1 MIPPICIMAGFCF
14 VTSWVGKR
22 VAKAQKNWM
31 GSTQARIKVLT
42 SVMSQI
48 IPIKLL
54 AVEPAVPKWVEPV
67 RNKEIAFLRSFF
79 KQLVIVGVLSSATI
93 NLAGVSALGTY
104 VGIKDEQLRPEH
116 LFTILTVV
124 NLATLP
130 ISTVGNCFP
139 LLLASF
145 ASMKRIEGFLSMEE
159 RPASDGLHQ
168 TADLKLLNEDLDDGE
183 MTARSSITAV
193 PRQLQLS
200 HVTVEGN
207 TGGKA
212 ILSDVCANIYPNSLN
227 MIAGPVGSG
236 KTTLLRTLLGE
247 TKIVTGT
254 GALPTG
260 RIAYAPQE
268 AFVWPTT
275 VRENIVLDN
284 LFDAEWYE
292 TVIDACALRPDLA
305 RMDKGD
311 MTVMADAGGSVSGGQ
326 RQRISLARAVYARC
340 RVTLLDDCFS
350 ALDAHTS
357 NAVFDALFGSKGL
370 LRGGIV
376 VLATHSH
383 RHLGV
388 ADHVIV
394 LDAGSV
400 VAEGTL
406 AELHAHHVD
415 LRKYVGEQK
424 DEEEQ
429 DIADDDESAATAAGT
444 PTTPAPG
451 PMKTGMQAPAKPK
464 DAENDKKEAPSVSSW
479 APYRFYL
486 HACGYPR
493 LLLCLACLILYT
505 GMQVGLQILLRF
517 WSESGSRNHGP
528 WLGGYAAFTVACFLA
543 SFVTMYTY
551 TQHTAPH
558 ASLAIHA
565 RQLDAVLGAPVTYF
579 QRTPAGM
586 LQNRWSS
593 DMFVADFAFP
603 RAIQDFTF
611 TAVYV
616 IGAVVL
622 ILIAVPWLAIAVPFI
637 GLFYWSLQR
646 VYLATSRQL
655 QRLTMSSKTPM
666 YTAFTS
672 SLNGLV
678 TIRAFQ
684 AERLFKTA
692 CAHHLDRAQ
701 APMYYRYAGIRF
713 LRTALNLLTALIA
726 IAIAALAVGL
736 RGSTSGGFLGV
747 ALSQLVSL
755 AQSLINLL
763 LAYTRVENGV
773 VSVERVFEL
782 DSLRKDYD
790 PEKDA
795 KVDPGPS
802 WPSAGQIEYRGVS
815 LRYAE
820 DSPYVLDDLTFTVRS
835 GQKLGI
841 CGRTGSGKSSTVFA
855 LLRGLDQEDLVQGQI
870 LIDGVDISTVPVK
883 RLREAISTV
892 SQTPFLL
899 YASLRDNLLLGCAE
913 GIDDQQIW
921 SALDLVGMK
930 AAVENLDGK
939 LDTLISADGLQFSGG
954 ERQLLCIARVLLQ
967 KRRIVVLDEATS
979 SMDMATDKK
988 LLEVLQTALRDTTVI
1003 SVAHRIST
1011 IIDYDTVMVMAD
1023 GRIVEIGVP
1032 QELLRMPGSR
1042 FEALHR
1048 DQ

>member
-1 MIPPICIMAGFCF
+1 M
-14 VTSWVGKR
+14 
-22 VAKAQKNWM
+22 
-31 GSTQARIKVLT
+31 
-42 SVMSQI
+42 
-48 IPIKLL
+48 
-54 AVEPAVPKWVEPV
+54 
-67 RNKEIAFLRSFF
+67 
-79 KQLVIVGVLSSATI
+79 
-93 NLAGVSALGTY
+93 
-104 VGIKDEQLRPEH
+104 
-116 LFTILTVV
+116 
-124 NLATLP
+124 
-130 ISTVGNCFP
+130 
-139 LLLASF
+139 
-145 ASMKRIEGFLSMEE
+145 
-159 RPASDGLHQ
+159 
-168 TADLKLLNEDLDDGE
+168 
-183 MTARSSITAV
+183 
-193 PRQLQLS
+193 
-200 HVTVEGN
+200 
-207 TGGKA
+207 
-212 ILSDVCANIYPNSLN
+212 
-227 MIAGPVGSG
+227 
-236 KTTLLRTLLGE
+236 
-247 TKIVTGT
+247 
-254 GALPTG
+254 
-260 RIAYAPQE
+260 
-268 AFVWPTT
+268 WPTT
-275 VRENIVLDN
+275 VRENIILDN

-357 NAVFDALFGSKGL
+357 NSVFEALFGSKGL
-370 LRGGIV
+370 LRGTVV

-394 LDAGSV
+394 LDGGAV

-424 DEEEQ
+424 DEEEEQ
-429 DIADDDESAATAAGT
+429 DIADDDLSTSTAAG
-444 PTTPAPG
+444 PLTPAPG
-451 PMKTGMQAPAKPK
+451 PMKTGMQAPAPAK
-464 DAENDKKEAPSVSSW
+464 DAENEKKAAPGAASW
-479 APYRFYL
+479 APYIFYL
-486 HACGYPR
+486 NACGWPR
-493 LLLCLACLILYT
+493 LLLCLVCLVLYT

-517 WSESGSRNHGP
+517 WSESGDSNHGP
-528 WLGGYAAFTVACFLA
+528 WLGGYAAFTVACFAA

-565 RQLDAVLGAPVTYF
+565 HQLDSVLGAPVTYF
-579 QRTPAGM
+579 QRTPAAM

-637 GLFYWSLQR
+637 GVFYWALQR

-684 AERLFKTA
+684 AERLFKTT

-713 LRTALNLLTALIA
+713 LRTALNLLTAFIA

-763 LAYTRVENGV
+763 LAYTRVENGI

-782 DSLRKDYD
+782 DSLRHDYD
-790 PEKDA
+790 NEMDA
-795 KVDPGPS
+795 KVDPGPN
-802 WPSAGQIEYRGVS
+802 WPSAGHIEYRGVS
-815 LRYAE
+815 LHYE
-820 DSPYVLDDLTFTVRS
+820 EGMPYVLDNLTFSVSS

-855 LLRGLDQEDLVQGQI
+855 LLRGLDTANLVHGQI
-870 LIDGVDISTVPVK
+870 LIDGVDIATVPVK
-883 RLREAISTV
+883 RLRESISTV

-899 YASLRDNLLLGCAE
+899 YASLRDNILLGCRE

-921 SALDLVGMK
+921 DALDLVGMK
-930 AAVENLDGK
+930 EAVQHLDGQ
-939 LDTLISADGLQFSGG
+939 LDAVVSADGLQFSGG

-967 KRRIVVLDEATS
+967 RRRIVVLDEATS
-979 SMDMATDKK
+979 SMDMSTDRK
-988 LLEVLQTALRDTTVI
+988 LLEVLQTSLRDVTVI

-1011 IIDYDTVMVMAD
+1011 IIEYDNVMVMD
-1023 GRIVEIGVP
+1023 NGRIAEIGMP
-1032 QELLRMPGSR
+1032 RELLRMPGSR
-1042 FEALHR
+1042 FEALHK
-1048 DQ
+1048 DQQ